1 VREVPP
7 IAASFINSLAKTFV
21 TNNSINSR
29 ELFLSA
35 CSACSGNA
43 VTRPPVWLMRQ
54 AGRSLPEY
62 RKLKEKHSFIEMVQ
76 SPDLATEVT
85 LQPLRRFP
93 LDAAILFSDILVV
106 PEALGQPYSFTDGNG
121 IRMEFTIG
129 NKQDIERLETK
140 GLRERLA
147 YTREALRQIKRE
159 LDGQQALLGFAGSPW
174 TLANYMI
181 GGNSQDTML
190 ARRLYHE
197 DPALFECLMEKLTD
211 AVADYLEM
219 QIEAGADAV
228 QIFDSMGGC
237 LPPTYYN
244 QASGKWIGEIIS
256 RLAGKA
262 PVIVFSRGTLGSFG
276 HLVET
281 GAQFLSMDWTVDLGE
296 IRNRI
301 PEQMGLQGNLD
312 PAVLT
317 STPEVA
323 ANETKRILES
333 MRGFHRYIFNLGHG
347 VTKDAKL
354 ESIEAVVTTV
364 RDFQ

>member
-1 VREVPP
+1 
-7 IAASFINSLAKTFV
+7 
-21 TNNSINSR
+21 
-29 ELFLSA
+29 
-35 CSACSGNA
+35 
-43 VTRPPVWLMRQ
+43 MRQ

-62 RKLKEKHSFIEMVQ
+62 RKLKEQYTFLELVK

-106 PEALGQPYSFTDGNG
+106 PEALGQPYRFTDGNG
-121 IRMEFTIG
+121 IRMEFTI
-129 NKQDIERLETK
+129 NNRDDIERLEPA

-147 YTREALRQIKRE
+147 YTRQAMSQVKRE

-197 DPALFECLMEKLTD
+197 DHSLFELLMEKLTD
-211 AVADYLEM
+211 AVADYLEL
-219 QIEAGADAV
+219 QIESGADAV

-237 LPPTYYN
+237 LPPSHYN
-244 QASGKWIGEIIS
+244 AASGKWIAEIVS

-262 PVIVFSRGTLGSFG
+262 PVILFSRGTLGSFDQ
-276 HLVET
+276 LVET
-281 GAQFLSMDWTVDLGE
+281 GAPFLSVDWTTDLGE
-296 IRNRI
+296 VRTRI
-301 PEQMGLQGNLD
+301 PDGMGLQGNLD

-317 STPEVA
+317 ASREIA
-323 ANETKRILES
+323 ANETQRILET

-347 VTKDAKL
+347 VTMDARL
-354 ESIEAVVTTV
+354 DSIEAVVNTV
-364 RDFQ
+364 RNFQ

>member
-1 VREVPP
+1 
-7 IAASFINSLAKTFV
+7 V
-21 TNNSINSR
+21 THNSINSR
-29 ELFLSA
+29 ELFLN
-35 CSACSGNA
+35 ACSGNA

-62 RKLKEKHSFIEMVQ
+62 RKLKEKHTFIEMVQ

-140 GLRERLA
+140 GLRDRLA
-147 YTREALRQIKRE
+147 YTREALRQIKQE

-256 RLAGKA
+256 RLAGKV
-262 PVIVFSRGTLGSFG
+262 PVIVFAKGTLGSFG
-276 HLVET
+276 HLVEI

-354 ESIEAVVTTV
+354 ESIEAIVTTV

>member
-1 VREVPP
+1 
-7 IAASFINSLAKTFV
+7 
-21 TNNSINSR
+21 
-29 ELFLSA
+29 
-35 CSACSGNA
+35 
-43 VTRPPVWLMRQ
+43 MRQ

-62 RKLKEKHSFIEMVQ
+62 RKLKEKHTFIEMVQ

-140 GLRERLA
+140 GLRDRLA
-147 YTREALRQIKRE
+147 YTREALRQIKQE

-262 PVIVFSRGTLGSFG
+262 PVIVFAKGTLGSFG
-276 HLVET
+276 HLVEI

-354 ESIEAVVTTV
+354 ESIEAAVTTV

>member
-1 VREVPP
+1 
-7 IAASFINSLAKTFV
+7 
-21 TNNSINSR
+21 
-29 ELFLSA
+29 
-35 CSACSGNA
+35 
-43 VTRPPVWLMRQ
+43 
-54 AGRSLPEY
+54 
-62 RKLKEKHSFIEMVQ
+62 
-76 SPDLATEVT
+76 
-85 LQPLRRFP
+85 
-93 LDAAILFSDILVV
+93 V

-181 GGNSQDTML
+181 GGNSQDTMQ

-262 PVIVFSRGTLGSFG
+262 PVIVFAKGTLGSFG

>member
-1 VREVPP
+1 
-7 IAASFINSLAKTFV
+7 
-21 TNNSINSR
+21 
-29 ELFLSA
+29 
-35 CSACSGNA
+35 
-43 VTRPPVWLMRQ
+43 MRQ

-62 RKLKEKHSFIEMVQ
+62 RKLKEKHTFIEMVQ

-262 PVIVFSRGTLGSFG
+262 PVIVFAKGTLGSFG
-276 HLVET
+276 HLVEI

>member
-1 VREVPP
+1 M
-7 IAASFINSLAKTFV
+7 TQD
-21 TNNSINSR
+21 SINSR
-29 ELFLSA
+29 ERFLNA
-35 CSACSGNA
+35 CNGHG

-62 RKLKEKHSFIEMVQ
+62 RKLKEKHTFLELVK

-106 PEALGQPYSFTDGNG
+106 PEALGQPYRFTDGNG

-129 NKQDIERLETK
+129 NRHDIERLNTS

-147 YTREALRQIKRE
+147 YTREALLQTKRE
-159 LDGQQALLGFAGSPW
+159 LGGRQALLGFAGSPW

-197 DPALFECLMEKLTD
+197 DHGLFETLMEKLTD
-211 AVADYLEM
+211 AVADYLEL
-219 QIEAGADAV
+219 QIESGADAV

-237 LPPTYYN
+237 LPPSHYKA
-244 QASGKWIGEIIS
+244 ASGKWIGEIVS
-256 RLAGKA
+256 RLDGKA
-262 PVIVFSRGTLGSFG
+262 PVIVFSRGTLGSLG
-276 HLVET
+276 HLIDT
-281 GAQFLSMDWTVDLGE
+281 GAPFLSVDWTADLGE

-301 PEQMGLQGNLD
+301 PETMGLQGNLD
-312 PAVLT
+312 PAMLT

-347 VTKDAKL
+347 VTMDARL
-354 ESIEAVVTTV
+354 ESIEAVVNTV

>member
-1 VREVPP
+1 
-7 IAASFINSLAKTFV
+7 V
-21 TNNSINSR
+21 THNSINSR
-29 ELFLSA
+29 ELFLN
-35 CSACSGNA
+35 ACSGNA

-62 RKLKEKHSFIEMVQ
+62 RKLKEKHTFIEMVQ

-140 GLRERLA
+140 GLRERLT

-262 PVIVFSRGTLGSFG
+262 PVIVFAKGTLGSFG
-276 HLVET
+276 HLVEI

-354 ESIEAVVTTV
+354 ESIEAIVTTV

>member
-1 VREVPP
+1 MREVPP

-29 ELFLSA
+29 ELFL
-35 CSACSGNA
+35 SACSGNA